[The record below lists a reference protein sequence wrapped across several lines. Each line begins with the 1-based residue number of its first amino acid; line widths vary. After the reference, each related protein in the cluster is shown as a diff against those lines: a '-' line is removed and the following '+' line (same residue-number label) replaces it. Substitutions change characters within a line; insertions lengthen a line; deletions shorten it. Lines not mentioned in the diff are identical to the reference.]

1 MYVECLTAYNILSS
15 LRACRKSASLCG
27 CVLFSA
33 FVAVRVCVLEIRLFV
48 IYRYICVTR
57 ESNHLSEGA
66 SLEAKAY
73 LEKGGENSVWELNNG
88 KTVNDILCCERKLMA
103 FVSSAAVRRVSGSTI

>member
-1 MYVECLTAYNILSS
+1 M
-15 LRACRKSASLCG
+15 
-27 CVLFSA
+27 CV
-33 FVAVRVCVLEIRLFV
+33 VLEIRLFV